1 MAAHLARIRIAGFKS
16 FADPVTLDVLPGLTG
31 LVGPNGCGKSNLAEA
46 LRWAMGEGR
55 AAALRGDAMDGLIF
69 AGTRTRPGRDV
80 AEVALT
86 LEGQSFPA
94 PYAGE
99 ARLQVARHIARGQGT
114 SCEVNGEA
122 VCARD
127 VRALFADLAGGAR
140 SSAMVARARW
150 PLSSPPAR
158 RSGACCWR

>member
-1 MAAHLARIRIAGFKS
+1 MAAHLARIRISGFKS

-99 ARLQVARHIARGQGT
+99 ARLQVARH
-114 SCEVNGEA
+114 VN
-122 VCARD
+122 
-127 VRALFADLAGGAR
+127 
-140 SSAMVARARW
+140 
-150 PLSSPPAR
+150 R
-158 RSGACCWR
+158 R

>member
-1 MAAHLARIRIAGFKS
+1 M
-16 FADPVTLDVLPGLTG
+16 
-31 LVGPNGCGKSNLAEA
+31 
-46 LRWAMGEGR
+46 
-55 AAALRGDAMDGLIF
+55 
-69 AGTRTRPGRDV
+69 
-80 AEVALT
+80 ALT
-86 LEGQSFPA
+86 LAGQGFPV
-94 PYAGE
+94 PFAGE
-99 ARLQVARHIARGQGT
+99 ARLQVALHIARGQGT

-150 PLSSPPAR
+150 PPSSPPAR